1 MRSSMLWL
9 APVVAIVSFQAA
21 ANWEPVRETR
31 NLKITASAGEPI
43 SVSTRNGSVSIVPS
57 DGDHLVIT
65 AELQAKT
72 KEDLEK
78 IHVGASNDTG
88 KGSAVKVEFPDVKN
102 LNGMSCSLRIE
113 VPRAKGVTVSTSNG
127 PIDVEGM
134 QGRAVLET
142 SNGPVTIEN
151 HEGEVAIETSNGPVE
166 VSGVRGEIAID
177 TSNGPVTMTLADG
190 ASEKFTI
197 ETSNA
202 PVELI
207 VPRSYNGVLAVETS
221 NAKISFPSDSNI
233 TKKPSSKG
241 WGSAEGV
248 ATFGKGGAGSS
259 IETSNGSVT
268 ISYAG
273 EAQTPKRQKKPD
285 RAD

>member
-9 APVVAIVSFQAA
+9 APVVAIVSFHAA
-21 ANWEPVRETR
+21 AIWEPVRETR
-31 NLKITASAGEPI
+31 NLKIAASAGQPI

-78 IHVGASNDTG
+78 IHVEASNDTG
-88 KGSAVKVEFPDVKN
+88 KGSAVKVDFPDVKN
-102 LNGMSCSLRIE
+102 LNGMGCSLRIE

-134 QGRAVLET
+134 QGHAVLET
-142 SNGPVTIEN
+142 SNGPVTIEH
-151 HEGEVAIETSNGPVE
+151 HEGEVAIETSNAPVDASE
-166 VSGVRGEIAID
+166 VRGQLTIE
-177 TSNGPVTMTLADG
+177 TSNGPVHVTLADG
-190 ASEKFTI
+190 ASEKFTV

-233 TKKPSSKG
+233 NKKPSGKG
-241 WGSAEGV
+241 WGSTEGV
-248 ATFGKGGAGSS
+248 ATFGKGGTESS

-273 EAQTPKRQKKPD
+273 EAEAPKPAKRPKK
-285 RAD
+285 AD

>member
-43 SVSTRNGSVSIVPS
+43 SVSTRNGAVSIVPS
-57 DGDHLVIT
+57 DGDHLVVV

-102 LNGMSCSLRIE
+102 LNGMGCSLRIE

-127 PIDVEGM
+127 PITVEGM
-134 QGRAVLET
+134 QGHAVLET
-142 SNGPVTIEN
+142 SNGPVTIEE
-151 HEGEVAIETSNGPVE
+151 HEGEI
-166 VSGVRGEIAID
+166 
-177 TSNGPVTMTLADG
+177 
-190 ASEKFTI
+190 TI

-202 PVELI
+202 PVEAKGVHERLAVQTSNGPVRVSLAEAAGERFSI
-207 VPRSYNGVLAVETS
+207 ETSNAPVELVVPRQYNGVLGVQTS
-221 NAKISFPSDSNI
+221 NAQISFPPDSNV
-233 TKKPSSKG
+233 TKAPSGKG
-241 WGSAEGV
+241 WGTTNGT
-248 ATFGKGGAGSS
+248 ATFGKSGPVSS
-259 IETSNGSVT
+259 IETSNGNVT
-268 ISYAG
+268 VSYVG
-273 EAQTPKRQKKPD
+273 EQSIKRQKKEPKG
-285 RAD
+285 AD